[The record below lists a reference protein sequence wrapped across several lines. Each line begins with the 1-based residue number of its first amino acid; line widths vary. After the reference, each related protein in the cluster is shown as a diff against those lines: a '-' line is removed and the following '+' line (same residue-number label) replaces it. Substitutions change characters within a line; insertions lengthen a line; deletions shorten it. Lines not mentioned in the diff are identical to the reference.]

1 MMMMSLGPCVT
12 PYGIGAMCHTIWS
25 LGPCVTPYGMMM
37 MSLGPCVTPYG
48 IMTMM
53 SLGAWFVIPIEA
65 CCRTSLSLGAWF
77 VIPIEA
83 CGETSTSLSLGRWN
97 DDDELEGMVCQ

>member
-1 MMMMSLGPCVT
+1 MMMMSLG
-12 PYGIGAMCHTIWS
+12 A
-25 LGPCVTPYGMMM
+25 
-37 MSLGPCVTPYG
+37 CVTPYG

-53 SLGAWFVIPIEA
+53 SLGPWFVIPIEA

-83 CGETSTSLSLGRWN
+83 CCQTSTSLSLGQWN
-97 DDDELEGMVCQ
+97 DDDEPGAKVCDSD